1 MTSETG
7 LRDWLVFTPP
17 YAAVAEYI
25 AGFPRYE
32 TAADV
37 VEVRA
42 RTRREA
48 ITLGGL
54 EMLRLGYRWVHDNR
68 SDGVPP
74 WKGLKAELAEGPEAV
89 PA

>member
-1 MTSETG
+1 MSETG

-17 YAAVAEYI
+17 YP
-25 AGFPRYE
+25 AGGPFAYHYE

-48 ITLGGL
+48 ITLGGQ
-54 EMLRLGYRWVHDNR
+54 EMLRLGYGWVHDNR
-68 SDGVPP
+68 IDRVPP
-74 WKGLKAELAEGPEAV
+74 WKGLKAELAEE
-89 PA
+89 PAEVAS